1 MVPTLIYCLVESR
14 INGCA
19 MTFMYISI
27 STEVITCM
35 HVCVCVYI
43 YKLSAN
49 FENSTTKMWKRKK
62 RVICRKRMNMVK
74 QSSTLE

>member
-19 MTFMYISI
+19 MTFMYLSI

-35 HVCVCVYI
+35 HVCVCIYI
-43 YKLSAN
+43 NCPLILKIQQQKCGKGKN
-49 FENSTTKMWKRKK
+49 
-62 RVICRKRMNMVK
+62 V
-74 QSSTLE
+74 